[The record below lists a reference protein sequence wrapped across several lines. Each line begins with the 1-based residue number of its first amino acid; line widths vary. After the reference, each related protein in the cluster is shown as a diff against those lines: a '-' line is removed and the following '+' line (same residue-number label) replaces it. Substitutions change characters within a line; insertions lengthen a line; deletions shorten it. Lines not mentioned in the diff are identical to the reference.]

1 MDAFV
6 VRTPRNQQN
15 NSGKKVH
22 RNRSGKQRRLND
34 LLGVVVLEDIEKS
47 VARLQDSKVTSRE
60 KRDILAQLTK
70 KQPSTEIIIKS
81 GIGKVVQTLMKDS
94 DPDLAKSARE
104 VKLRWQNLIERRVE
118 LSNNKLEVQTDL
130 ETRKTREKAVQLLG
144 DKYGKSVSKETI
156 KALEK
161 RLYQHFRPIIGNNY
175 RRSIR
180 KIVTQASKNRELLE
194 KDDVESVF
202 LQSK

>member
-1 MDAFV
+1 
-6 VRTPRNQQN
+6 
-15 NSGKKVH
+15 
-22 RNRSGKQRRLND
+22 
-34 LLGVVVLEDIEKS
+34 
-47 VARLQDSKVTSRE
+47 
-60 KRDILAQLTK
+60 
-70 KQPSTEIIIKS
+70 
-81 GIGKVVQTLMKDS
+81 MKDS

>member
-1 MDAFV
+1 MFFFC
-6 VRTPRNQQN
+6 R
-15 NSGKKVH
+15 
-22 RNRSGKQRRLND
+22 
-34 LLGVVVLEDIEKS
+34 
-47 VARLQDSKVTSRE
+47 
-60 KRDILAQLTK
+60 K